1 MIRRRLGPSR
11 PVRTREEVERY
22 LQDPNREMTAEVLE
36 ELADDLLAPILKD
49 KSRTKSAR
57 QEYTILSPRQLER
70 RWEREVVFTALSK
83 GAKVLLGLTVE
94 EE

>member
-1 MIRRRLGPSR
+1 MIRRRHAPSR
-11 PVRTREEVERY
+11 PARTRQEVEAY
-22 LQDPNREMTAEVLE
+22 LQNPDSVLSADVLE

-70 RWEREVVFTALSK
+70 RWEREVVFTSLSK

>member
-1 MIRRRLGPSR
+1 MIRRRLAPSR
-11 PVRTREEVERY
+11 PARTRQEVEAY
-22 LQDPNREMTAEVLE
+22 LQHPDSVLNAEILE

-70 RWEREVVFTALSK
+70 RWEREVVFTSLSK